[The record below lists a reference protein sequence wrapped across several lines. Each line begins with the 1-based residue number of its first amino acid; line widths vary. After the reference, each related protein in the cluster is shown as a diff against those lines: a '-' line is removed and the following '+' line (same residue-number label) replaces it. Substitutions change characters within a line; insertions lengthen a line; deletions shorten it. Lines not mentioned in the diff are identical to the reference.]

1 MIDPNFLEFWGNY
14 LTAVARG
21 QKQFEDLTRW
31 IRQGFQGL
39 EDLQEMFARSYGLD
53 RLQPDTSAYKD
64 AWKQATAEFRTSFR
78 ETFAALGWVAVEEV
92 DALRQENIRLRDQI
106 AERDEII
113 QRLRG
118 LLDAEGID
126 QEKTVAVFRDLIQ
139 KQSREFEKLMKSLS
153 ASSPPDE

>member
-14 LTAVARG
+14 LTAVAQG

-53 RLQPDTSAYKD
+53 RLQPDSNAYTD
-64 AWKQATAEFRTSFR
+64 AWKQATTQFRASFR
-78 ETFAALGWVAVEEV
+78 ETFGTMGWVAEEEV
-92 DALRQENIRLRDQI
+92 EALRQENRQLRDQL
-106 AERDEII
+106 AEREEII
-113 QRLRG
+113 RRLRG
-118 LLDAEGID
+118 LLEAEGLD

-139 KQSREFEKLMKSLS
+139 KQSSEFEKLMKNLS
-153 ASSPPDE
+153 ASFPPEK